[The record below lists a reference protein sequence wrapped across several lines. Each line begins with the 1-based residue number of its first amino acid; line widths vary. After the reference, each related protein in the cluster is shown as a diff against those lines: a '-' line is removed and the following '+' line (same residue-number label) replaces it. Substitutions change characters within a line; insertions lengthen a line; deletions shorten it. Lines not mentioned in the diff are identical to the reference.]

1 MAISFGQWRRSDD
14 PNPLGPEDAR
24 AFLRHAFN
32 HFYHDFANVELKKIP
47 FIWQSTYLRSLLSL
61 REAIRRRGHTFT
73 VLYAN
78 RMHTQLPT
86 TAPEE
91 ERDLLPNC
99 MKCMPDGTFTIN
111 PAIDAEIDRAKAAV
125 SAHHPAQHHN

>member
-1 MAISFGQWRRSDD
+1 
-14 PNPLGPEDAR
+14 
-24 AFLRHAFN
+24 
-32 HFYHDFANVELKKIP
+32 
-47 FIWQSTYLRSLLSL
+47 
-61 REAIRRRGHTFT
+61 
-73 VLYAN
+73 
-78 RMHTQLPT
+78 MHTQLPT